1 MIKTVGFATITA
13 LFLLS
18 GCGGDSDNKSSIKVE
33 EIAQLEGFWDIS
45 YDKDGKHDEL
55 YEYYLPNGNIILY
68 DYQADSFD
76 NGEDCYLIGES
87 IFEIRQN
94 VAGTFYYF
102 DTEKEEIGLQ
112 FDATLGEDK
121 LTLTSPFNPE
131 EVLVYKKI
139 TKSRIDMEAK
149 QCSKEV
155 TTNKLQKKR
164 P

>member
-18 GCGGDSDNKSSIKVE
+18 GCGGDSDKKSSSTKVE
-33 EIAQLEGFWDIS
+33 EITQLEGFWDVS

-55 YEYYLPNGNIILY
+55 YEYYLPNGEIILY
-68 DYQADSFD
+68 DYQADSLD
-76 NGEDCYLIGES
+76 NGKDCYLIGKS
-87 IFEIRQN
+87 VFEIRKN
-94 VAGTFYYF
+94 VAGIFHYF

-112 FDATLGEDK
+112 FDATVSADE

-131 EVLVYKKI
+131 EVLVYKAI

-149 QCSKEV
+149 QCSKEA
-155 TTNKLQKKR
+155 TNKLQKKR
-164 P
+164 Q